1 LDRLA
6 RPTKGTGAY
15 SLRCAT
21 GALFTKLLDGPARLL
36 VDHVLHIR
44 RHVFLHRRAGE
55 PLRWVE
61 LELLSISLLKPGK
74 GLHAL
79 LLELRTAKL
88 KRTRLTRKLLPSLN
102 VTCKHVH
109 RLRHTCNP

>member
-6 RPTKGTGAY
+6 RPTKGTCAY

-21 GALFTKLLDGPARLL
+21 GALFTELLNGTARLL

-44 RHVFLHRRAGE
+44 RHVFLHRRAGK

-61 LELLSISLLKPGK
+61 LKLLSIGFLEPGK
-74 GLHAL
+74 RVHTL
-79 LLELRTAKL
+79 LLELR
-88 KRTRLTRKLLPSLN
+88 PPN
-102 VTCKHVH
+102 
-109 RLRHTCNP
+109 